1 MWLIIKVVK
10 CQSGA
15 PVISD
20 KFQECEDS
28 LTLGAVF
35 NLLEQGSVYSI
46 TAVYLS
52 ENGIGGWIAAEPTHP
67 GQHSIFIVY

>member
-1 MWLIIKVVK
+1 MWLIIKVLE

-15 PVISD
+15 AVISD

-35 NLLEQGSVYSI
+35 NLLELGSVYSV

-52 ENGIGGWIAAEPTHP
+52 ENGIDGWIAAELTHP
-67 GQHSIFIVY
+67 G